1 MKKRRSAVTPFVT
14 VLVIVLILLAAMVV
28 IIKPEKFNVAGK
40 VTALFRG
47 RVEYHLDEMPAD
59 ELTLKSASVKD
70 LKIGNT
76 LVLVNKDHPL
86 DQYYKPSICEYKDSG
101 VMMSTASVDSYA
113 ALSKAIMDNCG
124 EPLYVMSSYRTPEEQ
139 QELYENQGSNEAMP
153 AHCSEHETGL
163 AQDLYFSGFAG
174 SSINKCPAGK
184 YLTEHAPEY
193 GFIVRYPSYGR
204 IVTGIDYE
212 PWHFRY
218 VGQPHSKIITA
229 NGLTFEEYID
239 GLEYGSFYAYEDYII
254 TRQKG
259 DTLLLPEN
267 CTCDISID
275 NCGGYIIT
283 AKKQ

>member
-1 MKKRRSAVTPFVT
+1 MKKRRSAVTAFVT
-14 VLVIVLILLAAMVV
+14 VCVVMLILAAMLV

-47 RVEYHLDEMPAD
+47 RVEYHLDEVPAD

-70 LKIGNT
+70 LKIGNS

-218 VGQPHSKIITA
+218 VGQPHAKIITA

-254 TRQKG
+254 SRQKG

-267 CTCDISID
+267 CTCDISLD

>member
-1 MKKRRSAVTPFVT
+1 MKKRRSAVKPFAT
-14 VLVIVLILLAAMVV
+14 VLIIVLIAMSAMVV
-28 IIKPEKFNVAGK
+28 IIKPDKFNIAGQ

-47 RVEYHLDEMPAD
+47 RVEYHLDEVPAD
-59 ELTLKSASVKD
+59 ELSLRTASVED
-70 LKIGNT
+70 LKIGT
-76 LVLVNKDHPL
+76 TMVLVNKDHPL
-86 DQYYKPSICEYKDSG
+86 DPYFEPSICEYKDSG

-113 ALSKAIMDNCG
+113 ALSKAVMDNCG

-139 QELYENQGSNEAMP
+139 QELYEDQGSSEAMP
-153 AHCSEHETGL
+153 PHCSEHETGL

-174 SSINKCPAGK
+174 KNIIDCPAGK

-193 GFIVRYPSYGR
+193 GFIVRYPSFGR
-204 IVTGIDYE
+204 MVTGINYE

-218 VGQPHSKIITA
+218 VGQPHAEIITA

-254 TRQKG
+254 SRQKG
-259 DTLLLPEN
+259 DSLLLPEN
-267 CTCDISID
+267 CTCDISTD